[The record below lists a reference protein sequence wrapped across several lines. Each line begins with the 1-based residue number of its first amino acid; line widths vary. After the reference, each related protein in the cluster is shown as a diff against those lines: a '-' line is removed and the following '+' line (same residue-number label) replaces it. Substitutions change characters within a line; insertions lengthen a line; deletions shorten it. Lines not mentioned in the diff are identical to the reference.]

1 MKRQAGKH
9 RTERTFNIGDWVF
22 LKLQPYVQSSVA
34 ARSNNKLT
42 FKFFGPFR
50 ILKRVGKV
58 AYHLDLPTSTVVHP
72 VFHVSLLKRSPGSQP
87 VSPSIPSALTEF
99 QVPEKLLQWRW
110 SSGERP
116 IHQVLVKWSHMP
128 VFLATWESV
137 EELRRQFPRSPA
149 WGHAGT
155 QGGGIVSNTPDTTTA
170 DAVGDLEGCPATLP
184 LLRRGPR
191 DRRGPTPR
199 CSGPCGKRS

>member
-1 MKRQAGKH
+1 
-9 RTERTFNIGDWVF
+9 
-22 LKLQPYVQSSVA
+22 
-34 ARSNNKLT
+34 
-42 FKFFGPFR
+42 
-50 ILKRVGKV
+50 
-58 AYHLDLPTSTVVHP
+58 
-72 VFHVSLLKRSPGSQP
+72 VSLLKRSPGSQP

-137 EELRRQFPRSPA
+137 EELRRQFPRSAA
-149 WGHAGT
+149 WGHVGT
-155 QGGGIVSNTPDTTTA
+155 QGGGIVSS
-170 DAVGDLEGCPATLP
+170 TLMP
-184 LLRRGPR
+184 PQMMPLRVWQTLALLRRGPR
-191 DRRGPTPR
+191 DRRGPTSG